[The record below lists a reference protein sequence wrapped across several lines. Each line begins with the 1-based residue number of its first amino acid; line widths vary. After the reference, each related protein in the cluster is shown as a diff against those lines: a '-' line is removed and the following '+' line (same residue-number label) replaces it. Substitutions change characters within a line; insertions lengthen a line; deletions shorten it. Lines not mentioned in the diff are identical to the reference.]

1 MTASTIIELDPIGQ
15 LSPEDVFLVE
25 NVAETLSNSI
35 SVANLT
41 AYLAANINSGISSV
55 LSINDEIGHV
65 QLTTSNVHEGTN
77 RYYTTERVSDDVSRL
92 LQQGTG
98 IVLTYDDVGDTLV
111 INAIGG
117 SDTQWQSNSTP
128 VVSSGYVNFTGAG
141 VSVTDVGGVATIDIA
156 SASASSLSILAG
168 SVLLDAATTA
178 INFVGAG
185 VTTTSSA
192 NTTTVTIPGSP
203 QTITNFTAIN
213 NQTIFVLNYTVG
225 TISVFISGVKL
236 RENMYNASNGTSII
250 LNYPVSTDTWVQ
262 TIATS

>member
-1 MTASTIIELDPIGQ
+1 
-15 LSPEDVFLVE
+15 
-25 NVAETLSNSI
+25 
-35 SVANLT
+35 
-41 AYLAANINSGISSV
+41 
-55 LSINDEIGHV
+55 
-65 QLTTSNVHEGTN
+65 
-77 RYYTTERVSDDVSRL
+77 
-92 LQQGTG
+92 
-98 IVLTYDDVGDTLV
+98 
-111 INAIGG
+111 
-117 SDTQWQSNSTP
+117 
-128 VVSSGYVNFTGAG
+128 
-141 VSVTDVGGVATIDIA
+141 
-156 SASASSLSILAG
+156 LSILAG